1 MCSLMLFLSV
11 GCWLAV
17 VVVVYDVNFTLLL
30 MLLSNDTG
38 RYEACQWRCAL
49 SRCWRAG
56 RPIDSQVPDI
66 MSPPFSAPVTSNH
79 INPAAQIRGQAV
91 LLLFRETG
99 RLLVHKGYLL
109 ILGIF
114 CTLRL
119 G

>member
-1 MCSLMLFLSV
+1 MCVVVFI
-11 GCWLAV
+11 V
-17 VVVVYDVNFTLLL
+17 VVVLVDVFIVAHVVKFTG
-30 MLLSNDTG
+30 SCK
-38 RYEACQWRCAL
+38 ACQWRCAL
-49 SRCWRAG
+49 SGCWRAG
-56 RPIDSQVPDI
+56 RPIDSQVPDM

-91 LLLFRETG
+91 LLLFRG
-99 RLLVHKGYLL
+99 RGGPLVHKGYLL